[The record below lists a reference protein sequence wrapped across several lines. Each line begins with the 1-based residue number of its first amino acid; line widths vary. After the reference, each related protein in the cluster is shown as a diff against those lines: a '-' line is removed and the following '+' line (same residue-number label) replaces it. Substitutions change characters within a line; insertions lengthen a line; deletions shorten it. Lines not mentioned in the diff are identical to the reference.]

1 MFRINVLTKVNHIN
15 LNVNMINQISDSKNR
30 ILETAVGIA
39 NADGWDSLSVKK
51 IAEKLSLTSAALYK
65 HFESFEDLKIHLA
78 LLSFQEI
85 SAILE
90 EVTKLRANSSARLE
104 YLALLLRKFALKKP
118 GLFQASMF
126 RGEKEP
132 KELAALRSQ
141 SQKLL
146 RDIFSDYTIPD
157 DKLLSVSRSFRA
169 LIFGILSLEIR
180 RSFGIPEK
188 PEESF
193 KEAVAIFLAGL
204 TSKYPEGEKE

>member
-1 MFRINVLTKVNHIN
+1 
-15 LNVNMINQISDSKNR
+15 MINHISDSKNR
-30 ILETAVGIA
+30 ILETAMGIA
-39 NADGWDSLSVKK
+39 NEEGWDSLSVKK
-51 IAEKLSLTSAALYK
+51 IADQLSVTSAALYK
-65 HFESFEDLKIHLA
+65 HFESFEDLKIHLS
-78 LLSFQEI
+78 LICFQEI
-85 SAILE
+85 SEMLE
-90 EVTKLRANSSARLE
+90 EVIQVRANSSAQLE

-132 KELAALRSQ
+132 KELTTLRTR

-146 RDIFSDYTIPD
+146 RDLFRDYAIPE

-180 RSFGIPEK
+180 RSFGLPEK

-193 KEAVAIFLAGL
+193 KEAVSIFLAGL
-204 TSKYPEGEKE
+204 TNKYPEGGKV